1 MQKRSLLSA
10 ALLALLFAA
19 APASGQDD
27 VVYVDS
33 SASSENA
40 DGTSWPRAFPDL
52 QRGLAAAAAGDEI
65 WVARGTYRP
74 DDGPRVPDG
83 KRDTSFVLVPGVGVY
98 GGFDGDETERAG
110 RTADPEA
117 NGTVLSGDL
126 AGNDANDSPPNRADN
141 ASFVIVTNAR
151 HEAATILDG
160 FTISGAGT
168 GSNPTPPFPNES
180 AVRNA
185 GGSPT
190 LANLLITEN
199 ATPRGAGMRNT
210 DGGAPTLTN
219 VTFDGNDARF
229 DGAGFYSESGRPTLT
244 EVTFVGNS
252 NGEGSGGGMY
262 VGTGAPVLTRVV
274 FERNGT
280 AGASGGGLFAS
291 GDSQPVLE
299 NVTFTENFA
308 VMGGG
313 GMANRGMATLENVTF
328 EANEAG
334 DGLGGGM
341 YNLGAATLVDVTFR
355 GNSSDNG
362 GGGMAHDG
370 ARSLLINVTFHANA
384 IENPYGRDY
393 GGALSVS
400 GPLTLA
406 NTLFYD
412 NEVPAGNNDDPSSL
426 GGAVYVTDGA
436 AARFVNA
443 TFASNR
449 AAGSG
454 GALFVADSSEAVV
467 RNSILWKNRAD
478 GSANQIATDSL
489 PASVADVDTS
499 LVEGGYDGSASAR
512 PDFIVDADPQFEDRS
527 GGDLRVL
534 TDGAPV
540 LDRGARRYLP
550 PDSLDL
556 DADGDTTE
564 KLPLDL
570 AGAERFIDNNED
582 ADPEVDLGA
591 YEAPAGVTPVE
602 LAAFTAAR
610 LGDEPAAALLR
621 WRTVSETSND
631 GFVIEHRSAAS
642 DSTWQRAGFVEGA
655 GTTQDPQQYRF
666 RVSDLAPGTHAFR
679 LRQRDLDGATQ
690 RHRPVEVH
698 IGMSERFVLEAPYP
712 NPARG
717 TGAAAT
723 VAFGSQRGEPVRL
736 LLYDALGRQVRTLW
750 RGTPAAGRLKRVRI
764 DAAGLSSGTY
774 FLRLVGAEGGAAK
787 TQSLTLVR

>member
-1 MQKRSLLSA
+1 MYS
-10 ALLALLFAA
+10 
-19 APASGQDD
+19 
-27 VVYVDS
+27 
-33 SASSENA
+33 
-40 DGTSWPRAFPDL
+40 
-52 QRGLAAAAAGDEI
+52 
-65 WVARGTYRP
+65 
-74 DDGPRVPDG
+74 
-83 KRDTSFVLVPGVGVY
+83 
-98 GGFDGDETERAG
+98 
-110 RTADPEA
+110 
-117 NGTVLSGDL
+117 
-126 AGNDANDSPPNRADN
+126 
-141 ASFVIVTNAR
+141 
-151 HEAATILDG
+151 
-160 FTISGAGT
+160 
-168 GSNPTPPFPNES
+168 
-180 AVRNA
+180 A

-190 LANLLITEN
+190 FIDVTFARNN
-199 ATPRGAGMRNT
+199 VGSSVSFGAGGGLFVR
-210 DGGAPTLTN
+210 DGAPILQN
-219 VTFDGNDARF
+219 VTFEENDAFSRGGGLGTGG
-229 DGAGFYSESGRPTLT
+229 DSRPTLRS
-244 EVTFVGNS
+244 VSFVNNDAGL
-252 NGEGSGGGMY
+252 SGGGM
-262 VGTGAPVLTRVV
+262 
-274 FERNGT
+274 F
-280 AGASGGGLFAS
+280 
-291 GDSQPVLE
+291 
-299 NVTFTENFA
+299 
-308 VMGGG
+308 
-313 GMANRGMATLENVTF
+313 
-328 EANEAG
+328 NEG
-334 DGLGGGM
+334 R
-341 YNLGAATLVDVTFR
+341 ATLVDVTFR
-355 GNSSDNG
+355 GNTAVPE
-362 GGGMAHDG
+362 GGGMFNEG
-370 ARSLLINVTFHANA
+370 TQRSLLINVDFRGNTAGA
-384 IENPYGRDY
+384 
-393 GGALSVS
+393 GGNGGGLHVS
-400 GPLTLA
+400 ESSMLIFV
-406 NTLFYD
+406 NSLFYD
-412 NEVPAGNNDDPSSL
+412 NDVQYSDSDDPGL

-478 GSANQIATDSL
+478 GSADQIATDSL

-655 GTTQDPQQYRF
+655 GTTQDPQRYRF

-723 VAFGSQRGEPVRL
+723 VAFGSRRGEPVRL